1 MLPSQFKAVPPI
13 KLDKNN
19 NYLGVVAY
27 YADSGETEWKKVVK
41 LSGVGHKYSVLVHL
55 KDKEV
60 DVRKDEE

>member
-1 MLPSQFKAVPPI
+1 MLTQVKQ
-13 KLDKNN
+13 N
-19 NYLGVVAY
+19 G
-27 YADSGETEWKKVVK
+27 KKVVK